1 MKSKS
6 FTLIELIII
15 VGIVAVLS
23 GIFLGYYNNFS
34 EEKKLDEGVKKLI
47 DVLNLARTKSLAA
60 DLSPQTTCTNFAG
73 YKIEFIGNTYDLI
86 FCCNSSCTGGGR
98 IKIQS
103 YGLPSSVSFLS
114 SSTISFKPLSG
125 ETSQATT
132 TITLKNTNINQCYQV
147 TVQASGLVDFN
158 KLTCP

>member
-23 GIFLGYYNNFS
+23 GIYLANYNNFS

-47 DVLNLARTKSLAA
+47 DVLHLARTKSLAA
-60 DLSPQTTCTNFAG
+60 DLSPLITCTNFSG
-73 YKIEFIGNTYDLI
+73 YRVEFLLSSYDLF

-103 YGLPSSVSFLS
+103 YGLPSSVSFFPLPV
-114 SSTISFKPLSG
+114 TTSFKPLSG
-125 ETSQATT
+125 ETSQA